1 MMAKMI
7 HTKAGYMTKEE
18 AKMIGDVDKQTK
30 KRDKHMK
37 SIGVAVG
44 TVRSKD
50 KLDVPI
56 INSKGKVTRSIPN
69 NTFVR
74 VVANYRI
81 NGNEYY
87 KINDDIYVLKKY
99 VVFKGGMT
107 REDNHTS

>member
-1 MMAKMI
+1 MAKMI

-50 KLDVPI
+50 KLDVPVV
-56 INSKGKVTRSIPN
+56 NGKGKTVGSMPNDTFWRLTSIN
-69 NTFVR
+69 
-74 VVANYRI
+74 RI
-81 NGNEYY
+81 NGKEYY
-87 KINDDIYVLKKY
+87 KVDSDRYILKKY

>member
-1 MMAKMI
+1 MI
-7 HTKAGYMTKEE
+7 CTSCGYMTPME
-18 AKMIGDVDKQTK
+18 ASIIGRIDKQTK

-37 SIGVAVG
+37 SIEVAVG

-87 KINDDIYVLKKY
+87 KINDDICVLKKY
-99 VVFKGGMT
+99 VVFKGGVT
-107 REDNHTS
+107 HEESSSYER